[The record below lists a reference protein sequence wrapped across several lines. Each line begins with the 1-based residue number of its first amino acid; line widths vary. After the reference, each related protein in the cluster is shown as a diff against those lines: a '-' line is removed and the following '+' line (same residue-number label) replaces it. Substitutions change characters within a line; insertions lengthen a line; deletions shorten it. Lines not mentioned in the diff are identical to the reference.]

1 MGGESGK
8 ERRERKD
15 REEREGERR
24 VAVIDLKSEDHP
36 LEGHQVEKLLSL
48 SLTAEGSLGVIYF
61 SVFYPERP
69 FGWQTER
76 KMMP

>member
-24 VAVIDLKSEDHP
+24 VFVIDLKSEDYFF
-36 LEGHQVEKLLSL
+36 EG
-48 SLTAEGSLGVIYF
+48 Y
-61 SVFYPERP
+61 
-69 FGWQTER
+69 
-76 KMMP
+76 